1 MKRVTAFLITAL
13 TAVVLLTACGSKEN
27 ININNTD
34 NIDNKDNKGLKI
46 VTTVFPE
53 YDWVRQILG
62 EQAEN
67 AELTLLLDNGVD
79 LHSYQPTADDIIKI
93 SNCDMFVYV
102 GGESD
107 SWVKDALKTAV
118 NKNMV
123 VINLVD
129 VLGDEV
135 KEEEIKE
142 GMEHDHE
149 HGHEEFDTDD
159 VRDRNLSDWDGS
171 WATIENALSDGSMD
185 EYVRHNAEE
194 NGMDF
199 EAQKD
204 EYFKRWKSDY
214 KALNID
220 GDIVSFGDVS
230 AKYDYAGY
238 KIVESDQ
245 GVSVWYGFK
254 TEAAKDGIPV
264 YIAFSDHD
272 IGAEEEHEDEDEHE
286 HEEAAHFH
294 LRYGNESFEALTEI
308 EGWSPTYFS
317 SDMSGEE
324 VAEAMGGHG
333 HSQEGELDEH
343 VWLSLKNAKKLCG
356 HIADKLSELDE
367 KNSSIYKQNAEEY
380 GNKLDALDGKYK
392 EAVSNSTYKTLL
404 FGDRFPF
411 RYLTDD
417 YGLDYYAAFSGC
429 SAETEASF
437 ETIVF
442 LANKVNELNL
452 KNIMVIETSD
462 QSIARTVAENT
473 KAKNQ
478 RILVLDSLQSIVSSD
493 ISSGKTYL
501 SVMEDNLEAL
511 KEALN

>member
-13 TAVVLLTACGSKEN
+13 IAAVFLTACGSKEN

-34 NIDNKDNKGLKI
+34 NTDNTDDKSLKI

-62 EQAEN
+62 KQAEN
-67 AELTLLLDNGVD
+67 AELTLLIDNGVD

-107 SWVKDALKTAV
+107 SWVKDALKTAT

-123 VINLVD
+123 VINLLD
-129 VLGDEV
+129 VLGDVV

-149 HGHEEFDTDD
+149 HEHEEFDPSD
-159 VRDRNLSDWDGS
+159 VRDRDLSDWEGS
-171 WATIENALSDGSMD
+171 WATIENALSDGSLD
-185 EYVRHNAEE
+185 EYVKHNAEE
-194 NGMDF
+194 NEMDF
-199 EAQKD
+199 ESQKTT
-204 EYFKRWKSDY
+204 YFKRWKSDY
-214 KALNID
+214 KNINID
-220 GDIVSFGDVS
+220 GDIVSFGDIS
-230 AKYDYAGY
+230 EKYDYAGY
-238 KIVESDQ
+238 KIVESDH
-245 GVSVWYGFK
+245 GASVWYGFK
-254 TEAAKDGIPV
+254 AETVKDGIPL
-264 YIAFSDHD
+264 YIAFSDHG
-272 IGAEEEHEDEDEHE
+272 IGTEEEHEEEHE

-308 EGWSPTYFS
+308 EDWSPTYFS
-317 SDMSGEE
+317 SNMPGEE
-324 VAEAMGGHG
+324 IAEAMSGHG
-333 HSQEGELDEH
+333 HSHEAELDEH
-343 VWLSLKNAKKLCG
+343 VWLSLRNAKELCS
-356 HIADKLSELDE
+356 HIANRLSELDE
-367 KNSSIYKQNAEEY
+367 KNSNIYKQNAEEY
-380 GNKLDALDGKYK
+380 GSKLDTLDGKYK
-392 EAVSNSTYKTLL
+392 EAVSTAAYKTLL

-437 ETIVF
+437 ETIAF
-442 LANKVNELNL
+442 LANKVNELGL

-462 QSIARTVAENT
+462 QSIAKTISQNT
-473 KAKNQ
+473 NDKNQ

-501 SVMEDNLEAL
+501 SVMEDNLEVL